1 MHILIY
7 LCIVLLSACS
17 YVCAVLLYQ
26 ITQVLL
32 LRVSQC
38 CAEAAERIGAPLR
51 QKEKQ
56 PPVSLS
62 GGFIALECDST
73 NKWIET
79 KYEVNHHKTH
89 SRHSRTRMLSAIS
102 SLRISSACKAWT
114 SCASTTICLQRT
126 ADSLRRARVSRSD
139 IPHCS
144 MSAGGWAR
152 TQLWKRKVTVINPG
166 TSHYTHWEPHVV
178 TV

>member
-56 PPVSLS
+56 APVSLS

-73 NKWIET
+73 NK
-79 KYEVNHHKTH
+79 
-89 SRHSRTRMLSAIS
+89 
-102 SLRISSACKAWT
+102 
-114 SCASTTICLQRT
+114 
-126 ADSLRRARVSRSD
+126 
-139 IPHCS
+139 
-144 MSAGGWAR
+144 
-152 TQLWKRKVTVINPG
+152 
-166 TSHYTHWEPHVV
+166 
-178 TV
+178 